1 MRFST
6 LALIAT
12 PALAL
17 PNYLR
22 LSSGPSDLASDLATH
37 AISSAQAWLQD
48 AVSSTKSSVQ
58 NGWKGV
64 QDGLDQDL
72 KVEAVDE
79 DGIECKFIN
88 PTGAYA
94 RRLTCHS
101 RPCSLSPCLPSS
113 PFACGRAQTLRP
125 LCQAALRLS

>member
-22 LSSGPSDLASDLATH
+22 LSNGPSDLASDLATH

-48 AVSSTKSSVQ
+48 AVSSTESSVQ

-79 DGIECKFIN
+79 DGIECKLHQCN
-88 PTGAYA
+88 
-94 RRLTCHS
+94 RRIRS
-101 RPCSLSPCLPSS
+101 QADLP
-113 PFACGRAQTLRP
+113 L
-125 LCQAALRLS
+125 